1 MYVQSYFAL
10 YDSLFS
16 IKWSDE
22 KTAAHQWK
30 NKTRNC
36 KISFLLVSK
45 SNQANIFIYKKY
57 AKLFNQYFFT
67 LALLQ
72 ILLASISTI
81 FIIFSFKL

>member
-1 MYVQSYFAL
+1 MYVQSYFAR

-30 NKTRNC
+30 NKTRNY

-57 AKLFNQYFFT
+57 AKLFQFKRF
-67 LALLQ
+67 LLL
-72 ILLASISTI
+72 ILIS
-81 FIIFSFKL
+81 K